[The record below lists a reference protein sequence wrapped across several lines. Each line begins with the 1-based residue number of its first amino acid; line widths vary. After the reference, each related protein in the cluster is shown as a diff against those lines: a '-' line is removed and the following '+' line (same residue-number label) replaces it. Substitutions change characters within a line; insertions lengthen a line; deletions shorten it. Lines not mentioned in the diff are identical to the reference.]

1 MNIAHATQL
10 VTQLPVIQ
18 TLLATRWQEPK
29 PTYWTEYWQKTFSVA
44 AKKASLASA
53 AVTQES

>member
-1 MNIAHATQL
+1 MNIARTTQL

-18 TLLATRWQEPK
+18 TLLATCRQETK

-44 AKKASLASA
+44 AKKANLASA